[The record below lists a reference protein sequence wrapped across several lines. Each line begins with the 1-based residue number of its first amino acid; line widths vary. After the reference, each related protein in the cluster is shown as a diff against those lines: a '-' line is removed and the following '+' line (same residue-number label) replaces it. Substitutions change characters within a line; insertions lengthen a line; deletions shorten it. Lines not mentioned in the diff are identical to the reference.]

1 MAVEQHVT
9 YCRICEALCGLIA
22 TVDNGRL
29 VELRPDADNPLSRGR
44 VCPKGIAMADVQN
57 DPDRVLAPLRRRSD
71 GEFEEVDWN
80 TALSD
85 IAKRLTHVV
94 DEYGGGAVGH
104 YLGNPA
110 AFGYAMSLWQG
121 LFLKRLGSTHQ
132 YSAGSQDINSR
143 FVASK
148 LLYGAA
154 SQIPF
159 PDLPRTDFLLMLGA
173 NPLVSHGSALR
184 SPRIKDDLAAIVE
197 RGGRVV
203 VIDPRRSETAKVYEH
218 VQIRPDA
225 DAWLLL
231 SLLNVLFDEGLTDTV
246 ATTAQAVGV
255 DELRA
260 LASDFRPE
268 RTAERTGL
276 TAEAVRQL
284 ARDFASAPSATA
296 YGRTGACLG
305 RHATVVSFLL
315 DALSV
320 VTGNL
325 DRPGGTLFARGVI
338 PIEELGE
345 KSGNYS
351 YGEGRSRIGGHP
363 DVLGTFPATLMAD
376 EMTVP
381 GPGQIRAFITT
392 AGNPVLSVPNGEALE
407 SALQGLDLFVSLDLY
422 VNETNRHADYVLPS
436 TTFLERSDVQW
447 GFASASPTVF
457 MQSTEAVV
465 QPYGQA
471 REEWRVYDEIAR
483 RMGKS
488 LFAVGP
494 LTKINRVLTWLDRR
508 PRGRLTP
515 PHLIALLL
523 RIGPYGDWFGLR
535 RHGLN
540 PRRLRDH
547 PHGVVLAQHAPTG
560 ILRHV
565 VQHSDK
571 RVHLA
576 PEEIIG
582 EVARLGERHPTDPTF
597 PLLMIGLRELRSQN
611 SWMHNSP
618 TLMKSARPRR
628 HRARVNPVDATQAG
642 LVDGGPVRIVSPHG
656 AIETE
661 VLVTDE
667 VGVGTIAVPH
677 GWGHRGGWQRAN
689 RAGGANV
696 NALTSNHSDDLELL
710 AGMSLLNGVAVRLEV
725 VDPAGV
731 EHV

>member
-1 MAVEQHVT
+1 M
-9 YCRICEALCGLIA
+9 
-22 TVDNGRL
+22 
-29 VELRPDADNPLSRGR
+29 
-44 VCPKGIAMADVQN
+44 
-57 DPDRVLAPLRRRSD
+57 
-71 GEFEEVDWN
+71 
-80 TALSD
+80 
-85 IAKRLTHVV
+85 
-94 DEYGGGAVGH
+94 
-104 YLGNPA
+104 
-110 AFGYAMSLWQG
+110 
-121 LFLKRLGSTHQ
+121 
-132 YSAGSQDINSR
+132 
-143 FVASK
+143 
-148 LLYGAA
+148 
-154 SQIPF
+154 
-159 PDLPRTDFLLMLGA
+159 
-173 NPLVSHGSALR
+173 
-184 SPRIKDDLAAIVE
+184 
-197 RGGRVV
+197 
-203 VIDPRRSETAKVYEH
+203 
-218 VQIRPDA
+218 
-225 DAWLLL
+225 LL

-246 ATTAQAVGV
+246 ATTAQATGV
-255 DELRA
+255 DKLRA
-260 LASDFRPE
+260 LVADFRPE

-276 TAEAVRQL
+276 TADSVRQTGKGFRRGAFCYRVRSHWRL
-284 ARDFASAPSATA
+284 PRSARDRRQLSARRLVGGHGKPRPP
-296 YGRTGACLG
+296 GRNAICPW
-305 RHATVVSFLL
+305 RH
-315 DALSV
+315 
-320 VTGNL
+320 
-325 DRPGGTLFARGVI
+325 

-351 YGEGRSRIGGHP
+351 YGEARSRVGGHP
-363 DVLGTFPATLMAD
+363 DVLGTSPATLMAD
-376 EMTVP
+376 EMTLP
-381 GPGQIRAFITT
+381 EPGQIRAFITT

-407 SALQGLDLFVSLDLY
+407 RALQGLDLFVSLDLY

-436 TTFLERSDVQW
+436 TTFLERSDMQW

-457 MQSTEAVV
+457 MQSIEAVV
-465 QPYGQA
+465 KPYGQA
-471 REEWRVYDEIAR
+471 REERRVYDEIAR

-494 LTKINRVLTWLDRR
+494 LTKINRVLTWLERR
-508 PRGRLTP
+508 RHGYLTP

-523 RIGPYGDWFGLR
+523 RIGPYGDRFGLR

-560 ILRHV
+560 LLRHV
-565 VQHSDK
+565 VQHSDNK
-571 RVHLA
+571 VHLA

-696 NALTSNHSDDLELL
+696 NALTSNRSEDLELL

-725 VDPAGV
+725 VDPAAV